1 MDDEG
6 SIWWI
11 ERLGEMSE
19 IIVGLLWWIGE
30 NEIENKKCHANFILI
45 GYLMKAATV
54 AAAIAK
60 NV

>member
-1 MDDEG
+1 
-6 SIWWI
+6 
-11 ERLGEMSE
+11 MSE

-30 NEIENKKCHANFILI
+30 DEIENKKCHANFILI

-60 NV
+60 YV